1 MKKAHLLM
9 NILRETHTF
18 KIWTVFL
25 AFFFVCALVIWAKE
39 PGITSFSD
47 AMWYCYAVVTTVGFG
62 DMVVVSHLSRI
73 LSVILS
79 VYAVIIIAITTG
91 VIVNF
96 FNQMIEIRRKNTMAE
111 FLDKLENLPDLSK
124 EELADLSQRIKKFR
138 DGVKHGR

>member
-1 MKKAHLLM
+1 MKKTHLLLH
-9 NILRETHTF
+9 ILRETQTF
-18 KIWTVFL
+18 KIWGVFL
-25 AFFFVCALVIWAKE
+25 AFFFVCAFVIWVKE
-39 PGITSFSD
+39 PGITTFPD

-111 FLDKLENLPDLSK
+111 FIDKLENLQDLSK
-124 EELADLSQRIKKFR
+124 EELADLSMRIKKFH
-138 DGVKHGR
+138 DGIKHGK